1 MTDIV
6 DKKYL
11 NIQDVSQRTGVPNYT
26 LRYWEK
32 EFKQIKP
39 ERYSGIRK
47 YSNADVEIINQI
59 KDLLYNKK
67 LTIKGVKKFLT
78 KDRRKKMQNDTLF
91 NEEKSINSKVLGE
104 IKQELEDILKILEQ

>member
-1 MTDIV
+1 MTDI

-11 NIQDVSQRTGVPNYT
+11 SIKDVSQRTGVPDYT

-47 YSNADVEIINQI
+47 YSNEDVEIINKI

-67 LTIKGVKKFLT
+67 LTIEGVKKFLT
-78 KDRRKKMQNDTLF
+78 KDRRKKVQNDTLF
-91 NEEKSINSKVLGE
+91 NQENAVDSKLIEE
-104 IKQELEDILKILEQ
+104 IKQDLKAILEILEQ

>member
-1 MTDIV
+1 MTDNA

-11 NIQDVSQRTGVPNYT
+11 NIKDVSQRTGVPDYT

-67 LTIKGVKKFLT
+67 LTIQGVKKFLT
-78 KDRRKKMQNDTLF
+78 KDKRKKVQNDTLF
-91 NEEKSINSKVLGE
+91 NKENCIDTKVFDE
-104 IKQELEDILKILEQ
+104 IKQELEDILKVLEQ

>member
-11 NIQDVSQRTGVPNYT
+11 NIQDVSQRTGVPSYT

-47 YSNADVEIINQI
+47 YSNADVEIINQE
-59 KDLLYNKK
+59 DLLGRPKVCILNEKLQKLFQEKAINIDVSISHVCENAISNVVVKVNK
-67 LTIKGVKKFLT
+67 
-78 KDRRKKMQNDTLF
+78 
-91 NEEKSINSKVLGE
+91 E
-104 IKQELEDILKILEQ
+104 

>member
-1 MTDIV
+1 MTDI
-6 DKKYL
+6 DKKFL
-11 NIQDVSQRTGVPNYT
+11 SIKDVSQRTGVPSYT

-47 YSNADVEIINQI
+47 YSSADVELIKKI

-67 LTIKGVKKFLT
+67 LTIEGVKKFLT
-78 KDRRKKMQNDTLF
+78 VDRRKKVQNDNLF
-91 NEEKSINSKVLGE
+91 KQENVVDSKLLEE
-104 IKQELEDILKILEQ
+104 IKQDLVDILKILEQ